1 MTKKLAIRMLLILF
15 VISFFVSSGIAFY
28 NADDATKSV
37 SNQTESIKENQ
48 EAHNEKVPREKS
60 SSCVS
65 LATEKK
71 EVPPERK
78 SPPLAYYHG
87 ERVLHVK
94 EINSSLSGPYVPVYA
109 RIADFRSEDAC
120 VAYSLVDVWTN
131 ETIYSAMGD
140 GEIYDNPDREK
151 LLREAD
157 RTGEAIYLYGK
168 VISFDNGNLFF
179 AAKKVFRKEE
189 VVN

>member
-1 MTKKLAIRMLLILF
+1 MLLILF
-15 VISFFVSSGIAFY
+15 VISFFVSSGISFC
-28 NADDATKSV
+28 NANDATKSV
-37 SNQTESIKENQ
+37 SSQTESIKENQ

-60 SSCVS
+60 SSYVS
-65 LATEKK
+65 LVTKKK
-71 EVPPERK
+71 EVPSERK

-87 ERVLHVK
+87 EKVLHVK
-94 EINSSLSGPYVPVYA
+94 EINSSLSGLYAPVYA
-109 RIADFRSEDAC
+109 RIADFHSEDAC

-131 ETIYSAMGD
+131 ETVYSVMGD

-168 VISFDNGNLFF
+168 IISFDDGNLFF

-189 VVN
+189 IVN